1 MYKATNCQYD
11 IRVIERLRVYFFC
24 QKFDNEVLKIMSG
37 NNNGYR
43 SSYYPY
49 WGNNNGGY
57 NNSFN
62 QNYFTQGNTLGATPY
77 MPNQPMQ
84 PQGVQPIQNNAQ
96 MAQMSPYQGVPI
108 KTNKLFVTGVEEA
121 INRSTEF
128 NSETIYFHQDL
139 PIMYEVAVDMKGR
152 KEVYTYDVK
161 AQSNPQQNKETNEN
175 AQQKQLDL
183 TGYVTVDEFNDLK
196 ENYLSLN
203 KRFERLLE
211 QLRGNSQQRQKSG
224 ANQQNNA
231 ENREDR

>member
-1 MYKATNCQYD
+1 
-11 IRVIERLRVYFFC
+11 
-24 QKFDNEVLKIMSG
+24 VLEIMSG
-37 NNNGYR
+37 NNNPYR

-62 QNYFTQGNTLGATPY
+62 QNYFTQGNALGANPY
-77 MPNQPMQ
+77 MQTQPIQPQAVQPMQ
-84 PQGVQPIQNNAQ
+84 NTQQ

-121 INRSTEF
+121 INRSSEF

-161 AQSNPQQNKETNEN
+161 AQNNPQQNKETNDES
-175 AQQKQLDL
+175 QQKQVDL
-183 TGYVTVDEFNDLK
+183 TGYVTIEEFNNLK
-196 ENYLSLN
+196 ENYTSLN
-203 KRFERLLE
+203 NRFERLLE
-211 QLRGNSQQRQKSG
+211 QLKGNSQNRQKSG
-224 ANQQNNA
+224 LNQANSN